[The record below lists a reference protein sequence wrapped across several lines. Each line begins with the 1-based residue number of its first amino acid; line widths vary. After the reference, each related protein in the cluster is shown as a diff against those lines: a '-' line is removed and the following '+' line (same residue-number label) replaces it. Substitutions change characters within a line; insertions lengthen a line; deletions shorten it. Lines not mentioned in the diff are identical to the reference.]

1 VRRRQRFAGGGRLW
15 PTRFLR
21 ASTLFSDL
29 RTPHHWALLSIAGA
43 GVEIIAGTHVL
54 ALRQGV
60 NQSRTRWPGHP
71 HRRRRTVAVDSRTRF
86 RSIAI
91 CSYNDG
97 DWMNPAVIVER
108 TKAVIATL
116 GGTVTDDA
124 TIRAEIDVDQRFIGE
139 DYAVP
144 SPESTA
150 AIRELARNEGI
161 FVGPVYTGKG
171 FAGLLDHARTRRF
184 PAAATSSSS
193 TPATPATCSSP
204 PRRRCLTP

>member
-1 VRRRQRFAGGGRLW
+1 M
-15 PTRFLR
+15 PP
-21 ASTLFSDL
+21 S
-29 RTPHHWALLSIAGA
+29 
-43 GVEIIAGTHVL
+43 
-54 ALRQGV
+54 
-60 NQSRTRWPGHP
+60 
-71 HRRRRTVAVDSRTRF
+71 
-86 RSIAI
+86 
-91 CSYNDG
+91 
-97 DWMNPAVIVER
+97 
-108 TKAVIATL
+108 
-116 GGTVTDDA
+116 
-124 TIRAEIDVDQRFIGE
+124 EIDVDQRFIGE

-204 PRRRCLTP
+204 PRRRCPHTLTTRSRVDGQRPHEPPPCGPARRCFRKTTWELAAD